1 MSPLI
6 VYHTLTGN
14 TRLLAEKLQE
24 AYPGASLLT
33 AEQAQTQLPLLHEA
47 HVVFVGFWCDRGMIP
62 QPIQALIPHL
72 KDKQLGVFATMGGN
86 PESDRAKDWFARQC
100 EAIVGEDRGN
110 TLTAHFLCQGKI
122 DPALIERMKKLPGY
136 QETPESVARREKAAT
151 HPDENDLSALVQVF
165 REGFGG

>member
-1 MSPLI
+1 MFRRDLVAQLQSLVAHGVVVAVCSQCLYEPSDFS
-6 VYHTLTGN
+6 VYEVGQKVLEQVDDAELT
-14 TRLLAEKLQE
+14 
-24 AYPGASLLT
+24 T
-33 AEQAQTQLPLLHEA
+33 A
-47 HVVFVGFWCDRGMIP
+47 GDC
-62 QPIQALIPHL
+62 
-72 KDKQLGVFATMGGN
+72 GVFATMGGN